1 METVTN
7 ATSRVEETESGPLTQ
22 RWSKT
27 PWMGVGEDRWRGG
40 RRRTSLLKMQTLG
53 SCPGLRIS
61 MYSSLYPGFLGIL
74 KSEDGLSTFK
84 VEKEWASRENTYHTF
99 AGQGWPPAERQPGS

>member
-1 METVTN
+1 METVTD

-53 SCPGLRIS
+53 SCPRPENQHVQLTLPRI
-61 MYSSLYPGFLGIL
+61 LGQP
-74 KSEDGLSTFK
+74 K
-84 VEKEWASRENTYHTF
+84 V
-99 AGQGWPPAERQPGS
+99 